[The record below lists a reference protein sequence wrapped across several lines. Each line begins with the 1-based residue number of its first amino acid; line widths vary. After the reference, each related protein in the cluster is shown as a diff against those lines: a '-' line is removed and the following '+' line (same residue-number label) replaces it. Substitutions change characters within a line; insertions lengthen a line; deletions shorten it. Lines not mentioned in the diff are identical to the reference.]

1 MWQPCFIFFIP
12 FLFWFQSL
20 GGGPQVKTINLGGV
34 QKEVVSTQFNSPLNL
49 YSDESIAE
57 AAMANKQYGIG

>member
-1 MWQPCFIFFIP
+1 
-12 FLFWFQSL
+12 
-20 GGGPQVKTINLGGV
+20 VKTINLGGV